1 MATELEKDQDMFG
14 KKKDTDDMSK
24 NDSTGRDAPAD
35 LPAPRT
41 YTPRAEPLSGAAR
54 APLADPPR
62 RLPDVGAPPP
72 RRTEA
77 RAEPRP
83 DSRPASSSDIDAKKL
98 TVGRGI
104 FLTGEI
110 RSCDR
115 LVVEGRVEAVLADSR
130 SIEIAESGLFKG
142 NVQID
147 SAEISGRFEGDI
159 TVKHRLTVHST
170 GRVIGTIRYGEIE
183 IERGGILSGT
193 VELLGDDG
201 GETADYQAV
210 GGTARG
216 TGNGAGHDAV
226 K

>member
-1 MATELEKDQDMFG
+1 MFG
-14 KKKDTDDMSK
+14 KKKDSDDMSK

-41 YTPRAEPLSGAAR
+41 YTPRTEPLSGAGR

-62 RLPDVGAPPP
+62 RLPDVSAPPP

-77 RAEPRP
+77 RAEPR

-98 TVGRGI
+98 IVGRGI

-110 RSCDR
+110 RACDR

-142 NVQID
+142 NVSID
-147 SAEISGRFEGDI
+147 SAEISGRFEGEI
-159 TVKHRLTVHST
+159 TVKQRLTVHST

-201 GETADYQAV
+201 TDVDYQGDSSRA
-210 GGTARG
+210 GSGTARAG
-216 TGNGAGHDAV
+216 GNGAAGHDAV